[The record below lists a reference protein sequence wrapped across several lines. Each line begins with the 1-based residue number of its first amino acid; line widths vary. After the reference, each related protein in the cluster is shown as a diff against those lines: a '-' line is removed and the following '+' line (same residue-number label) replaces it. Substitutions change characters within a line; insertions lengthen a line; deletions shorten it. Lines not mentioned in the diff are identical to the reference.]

1 METGRYNRQELING
15 WDQEKLKNSRVVVVG
30 SGTLANFTLSSL
42 ASLGIGNI
50 EIYDNAKV
58 SANPR
63 KEYSQGEFLLFESK
77 PNQGKTEALETIL
90 RKINPETKIK
100 GLNLKL
106 EKSPMVSLIGK
117 PALIVD
123 ATNSSASK
131 ETLLKYA
138 QTKNIPVMSVAS
150 DSQNSELKIVMPG
163 EDYVN
168 AMLKAYNGRAQ
179 GAIPSEVMAGVL
191 TEEARKILM
200 PLQNESVV
208 KSLAYSAGKDSRF
221 SKSLEQLSEEIHGD
235 FKGKKVLVI
244 GAGAL
249 GNFVGL
255 GLSLAGVENVD
266 LLDYDDVEAT
276 NLNRQVLFYD
286 AVGRKKSEALAE
298 KLNQINPDAKV
309 RGIVGKLDVNS
320 KIVEKGKYDLIMD
333 CVDSFAVRAVINYF
347 AIRNNTPLVSGG
359 TDPNAGQVS
368 IYVPGESACLD
379 CKLGVE
385 KALAKQ
391 MASSSCRYAPD
402 PSVIMTNEI
411 IGGIMVGEAMKIL
424 DPKYGKP
431 VTRILKYDSKAPS
444 RGGLIGIDDKCDC
457 EKPEAKEWLE
467 QVKAKYVPEV
477 K

>member
-1 METGRYNRQELING
+1 
-15 WDQEKLKNSRVVVVG
+15 
-30 SGTLANFTLSSL
+30 
-42 ASLGIGNI
+42 
-50 EIYDNAKV
+50 
-58 SANPR
+58 
-63 KEYSQGEFLLFESK
+63 
-77 PNQGKTEALETIL
+77 
-90 RKINPETKIK
+90 
-100 GLNLKL
+100 
-106 EKSPMVSLIGK
+106 MVSLVGS

-138 QTKNIPVMSVAS
+138 QGKNIPVMSIAS

-163 EDYVN
+163 EDY
-168 AMLKAYNGRAQ
+168 AKALLEGYNGRRQ

-208 KSLAYSAGKDSRF
+208 RSLAYSAGRDSRF
-221 SKSLEQLSEEIHGD
+221 SKTLEELSGEIEGD
-235 FKGKKVLVI
+235 FRDKRVLVV

-255 GLSLAGVENVD
+255 GLTLAGVGNVD
-266 LLDYDDVEAT
+266 LLDYDDVEST

-286 AVGRKKSEALAE
+286 AVGKMKAEALAQ
-298 KLNQINPDAKV
+298 KLGKINPKIKV
-309 RGIVGKLDVNS
+309 KGIVGKLDINS
-320 KIVEKGKYDLIMD
+320 KFEEGNRYDLIMD
-333 CVDSFAVRAVINYF
+333 CVDSFAVRAIINYF

-368 IYVPGESACLD
+368 VYVPGESACLD

-385 KALAKQ
+385 KALARQ
-391 MASSSCRYAPD
+391 MASSSCRYTPD

-411 IGGIMVGEAMKIL
+411 IGGLMVGEAMKVL

-444 RGGLIGIDDKCDC
+444 RGGLIGLGDKCDC
-457 EKPEAKEWLE
+457 VKPEVKEWLE
-467 QVKAKYVPEV
+467 QVKGKYKPEGE